1 MVTNVSTYN
10 FDFFYITAIW
20 RVRINHLGQSVDVA
34 LAVNGQLQAY
44 AWCLHNNMRGSPCA
58 DSKATSQ
65 SRQLQQLSCC

>member
-34 LAVNGQLQAY
+34 LAVNGQLQA
-44 AWCLHNNMRGSPCA
+44 
-58 DSKATSQ
+58 
-65 SRQLQQLSCC
+65 